1 MATSFRKFLE
11 GLRIVPKTTSTAS
24 EQGDL
29 DVTTAA
35 GKLNYHNGTSASPV
49 VTEDHSATLTNKTL
63 TSPVLNTPTADTITG
78 IAGGAL
84 QLSSS
89 TGQVVK
95 VEDVSFDSNTVT
107 GGASTLTVQSANNE
121 NLSLQAQGTGTVQ
134 LESLTVDGS
143 SITGSAA
150 TFTVQS
156 ASNQQ
161 LTVQSQGS
169 GNLSLQAAGTG
180 VVQLESLS
188 IDGNTVTG
196 GASALTLQ
204 SASNQNLIVQA
215 QGSGELQLA
224 SLTAVTSILAL
235 NAQTDAATTG
245 SNATVATPTKS
256 YIQLTN
262 GSLASLDGIP
272 AGVDGQVVVL
282 SNRTGNTIVVNNETG
297 ATAAN
302 RVLTGTGGAIALD
315 NNASLTLLYNS
326 TASRWMIVGG
336 VGGNLV
342 VNLTA
347 GETLTAGNAI
357 YVSQGA
363 ADGGRT
369 AGRVYKLDA
378 TNDNRVDFIGFAL
391 DSVSSGS
398 AVRVQ
403 VGGGLGGLSGL
414 VDGLPVYAS
423 VTTPGGL
430 QTAAPTAAGQW
441 IIQVGVA
448 TSTTNLVINGSGSA
462 TASKIAQFSGSYL
475 NRTSVSSN
483 TILTNNNDVVLV
495 NAAGGGITITLPSPS
510 DGKILYIK
518 KLDSTANI
526 ISIIPSAAETIDGTN
541 QKAITGQ
548 YDTVELISDG
558 INWYII

>member
-49 VTEDHSATLTNKTL
+49 VTEAHQATLTNKTL

-84 QLSSS
+84 
-89 TGQVVK
+89 
-95 VEDVSFDSNTVT
+95 
-107 GGASTLTVQSANNE
+107 TVQSASNQ

-143 SITGSAA
+143 TVTGVTSITGGAS
-150 TFTVQS
+150 TLTVQS

-180 VVQLESLS
+180 VVQLESLT

-196 GASALTLQ
+196 GASALTIQ
-204 SASNQNLIVQA
+204 SASNQNFVLQA
-215 QGSGELQLA
+215 QGSGQTQLA

-245 SNATVATPTKS
+245 SNATVATPSKS
-256 YIQLTN
+256 YVQLTN
-262 GSLASLDGIP
+262 GSLASIDGIP

-282 SNRTGNTIVVNNETG
+282 SNRTGNTVVVNNETG
-297 ATAAN
+297 ATAGN
-302 RVLTGTGGAIALD
+302 RILTGTGGAIALD

-326 TASRWMIVGG
+326 SASRWMIVGG

-347 GETLTAGNAI
+347 GEALSVNDAV
-357 YVSQGA
+357 YVSVGA

-369 AGRVYKLDA
+369 AGQVYKLDA
-378 TNDNRVDFIGFAL
+378 TNDNRIEFVGFAL
-391 DSVSSGS
+391 DAVSGGS
-398 AVRVQ
+398 LVRVQ
-403 VGGGLGGLSGL
+403 VGGGISGLSGL
-414 VDGLPVYAS
+414 SVGKQVFASETTPGGTQASSPTLAGRWVVPVGIATSASTLTVNAAGSSTAVKITSEADPFVYAS
-423 VTTPGGL
+423 VVTVSTNTTL
-430 QTAAPTAAGQW
+430 
-441 IIQVGVA
+441 
-448 TSTTNLVINGSGSA
+448 TTG
-462 TASKIAQFSGSYL
+462 
-475 NRTSVSSN
+475 N
-483 TILTNNNDVVLV
+483 TIVLV
-495 NAAGGGITITLPSPS
+495 NASGGSRTITLPAPTS
-510 DGKILYIK
+510 GKIVHIK
-518 KLDSTANI
+518 KTDSSLNAVT
-526 ISIIPSAAETIDGTN
+526 ISPPSGTIDGAGS
-541 QKAITGQ
+541 KSLAFQ
-548 YDTVELISDG
+548 YDSLTIASDG
-558 INWYII
+558 TNFFII

>member
-29 DVTTAA
+29 DVTSAA

-49 VTEDHSATLTNKTL
+49 VTEAHQATLTNKTL

-84 QLSSS
+84 
-89 TGQVVK
+89 
-95 VEDVSFDSNTVT
+95 
-107 GGASTLTVQSANNE
+107 TVQSASNQ
-121 NLSLQAQGTGTVQ
+121 NLSLQAQGTGTVS
-134 LESLTVDGS
+134 LESLTIDANTV
-143 SITGSAA
+143 TGGAA
-150 TFTVQS
+150 TLTVQS

-180 VVQLESLS
+180 VVQLESLT

-196 GASALTLQ
+196 GASALTVQ
-204 SASNQNLIVQA
+204 SASNQNLVLQA
-215 QGSGELQLA
+215 QGSGQTQLA

-245 SNATVATPTKS
+245 SNATVATPSKS

-262 GSLASLDGIP
+262 GSLASIDGIP

-282 SNRTGNTIVVNNETG
+282 SNRTGNTVVVNNETG
-297 ATAAN
+297 ATAGN
-302 RVLTGTGGAIALD
+302 RILTGTGGAIALD

-347 GETLTAGNAI
+347 GEALSVNDAV
-357 YVSQGA
+357 YVSVGA

-378 TNDNRVDFIGFAL
+378 TNDNRIEFVGFAL
-391 DSVSSGS
+391 DAVSGGS
-398 AVRVQ
+398 LVRVQ
-403 VGGGLGGLSGL
+403 VGGGISGFSGLSVGKQVFASETTPGGTQASSPTL
-414 VDGLPVYAS
+414 AGRWVVPVGIATSASTLTVNAAGSSTAVKITSEVDPFVYAS
-423 VTTPGGL
+423 V
-430 QTAAPTAAGQW
+430 
-441 IIQVGVA
+441 V
-448 TSTTNLVINGSGSA
+448 
-462 TASKIAQFSGSYL
+462 
-475 NRTSVSSN
+475 SVSTN
-483 TILTNNNDVVLV
+483 TTLTTGNTVVLV
-495 NAAGGGITITLPSPS
+495 SASGGSRTITLPAPTA
-510 DGKILYIK
+510 GKILIIK
-518 KLDSTANI
+518 KTDSSLNTVV
-526 ISIIPSAAETIDGTN
+526 ISPPSGTIDGAASKSLLT
-541 QKAITGQ
+541 Q
-548 YDTVELISDG
+548 YDSLTIVSDG
-558 INWYII
+558 TNFFII

>member
-49 VTEDHSATLTNKTL
+49 VTEDHQATLTNKTIDGDNNTVQDLALTSLKTVLADANKVIRRDASGVVASGNALPNSSQIVTLDSSDVLTNKTL

-78 IAGGAL
+78 IAGG
-84 QLSSS
+84 
-89 TGQVVK
+89 
-95 VEDVSFDSNTVT
+95 
-107 GGASTLTVQSANNE
+107 
-121 NLSLQAQGTGTVQ
+121 SL
-134 LESLTVDGS
+134 
-143 SITGSAA
+143 
-150 TFTVQS
+150 TVQS
-156 ASNQQ
+156 ASNQ
-161 LTVQSQGS
+161 
-169 GNLSLQAAGTG
+169 NL
-180 VVQLESLS
+180 V
-188 IDGNTVTG
+188 
-196 GASALTLQ
+196 
-204 SASNQNLIVQA
+204 VQA
-215 QGSGELQLA
+215 QGSGQVQLA
-224 SLTAVTSILAL
+224 SLTAVTSKLAL

-272 AGVDGQVVVL
+272 AGADGQLLVL
-282 SNRTGNTIVVNNETG
+282 SNRTGNTVVVNNETG
-297 ATAAN
+297 ATAIN
-302 RVLTGTGGAIALD
+302 RILTGTGGAVALD
-315 NNASLTLLYNS
+315 NNASLTFVYNS

-336 VGGNLV
+336 VGGSLV

-347 GETLTAGNAI
+347 GEVLTAGNAV

-378 TNDNRVDFIGFAL
+378 TNDNRVDFVGFAL

-423 VTTPGGL
+423 VTTPGAV
-430 QTAAPTAAGQW
+430 QTSAPTTGGQW

-448 TSTTNLVINGSGSA
+448 TSTTALVINGSGSA

-475 NRTSVSSN
+475 NRSSVSSN
-483 TILTNNNDVVLV
+483 TVLTNNNDVVLV
-495 NAAGGGITITLPSPS
+495 NASGGAITITLPSPS
-510 DGKILYIK
+510 DGKLLYIK
-518 KLDSTANI
+518 KTDSSVNLV
-526 ISIIPSAAETIDGTN
+526 SIVPSGIDVIDGTS
-541 QKAITGQ
+541 QKALTGQ
-548 YDTVELISDG
+548 YDAVELVSDG
-558 INWYII
+558 TNWFIL